1 MSTMSAVRF
10 DFHDKAVLVTGGTR
24 GIGAA
29 TVRAF
34 LAAGARVA
42 LNGHSAEST
51 RRAVEQLGAG
61 VVAAPGDIGTVA
73 GCRSAVETALAAFGG
88 LDVLVNNAGVFRE
101 VLMEDSDEALWDQT
115 LNINLKGTFFTSQAA
130 LPSLRQRRGTIVN
143 VASESGIMGNPRC
156 TVYCASKG
164 GVVNLTRA
172 MAIEL
177 APDIRVNAVCPGPIE
192 TDMTRAGAPAGVDY
206 TAYHEALTQYPYLK
220 RIGTAEE
227 VADAI
232 LYLASDAAA
241 FITGAMMSIDGG
253 STVGR

>member
-1 MSTMSAVRF
+1 MSAVKF
-10 DFHDKAVLVTGGTR
+10 DFRDKAVLVTGGTR

-42 LNGHSAEST
+42 VNGHSSEST
-51 RRAVEQLGAG
+51 RHAVEQLGTGARA
-61 VVAAPGDIGTVA
+61 VAAPGDIGTVS

-115 LNINLKGTFFTSQAA
+115 INVNLKGTFFAAQAA
-130 LPSLRQRRGTIVN
+130 LPSLRQRRGNIVN
-143 VASESGIMGNPRC
+143 VASEFGLMGNPRC

-164 GVVNLTRA
+164 GVVNLTRS

-177 APDIRVNAVCPGPIE
+177 APEVRVNAVCPGPIE
-192 TDMTRAGAPAGVDY
+192 TDMTRSGAPAGVDY
-206 TAYHEALTQYPYLK
+206 AKYHEALMQYPYLK

-241 FITGAMMSIDGG
+241 FVTGAMLSIDGG

>member
-1 MSTMSAVRF
+1 MSNVRF
-10 DFHDKAVLVTGGTR
+10 DFRDRAVLVTGGTR

-42 LNGHSAEST
+42 VNGHTGDST
-51 RRAVEQLGAG
+51 RRAVDQLGASAK

-73 GCRSAVETALAAFGG
+73 GCRAAVGAALAAFGG

-101 VLMEDSDEALWDQT
+101 VLMEDSDEAFWDQT
-115 LNINLKGTFFTSQAA
+115 ININLKGTFFAAQAA
-130 LPSLRQRRGTIVN
+130 LPSLRQRRGNIVN

-164 GVVNLTRA
+164 GVVNLTRS

-177 APDIRVNAVCPGPIE
+177 APDVRVNAVCPGPIE
-192 TDMTRAGAPAGVDY
+192 TDMTRTGAPAGADFEKY
-206 TAYHEALTQYPYLK
+206 REALTQYPYLK

-227 VADAI
+227 VAEAI

-241 FITGAMMSIDGG
+241 FVTGAMLSIDGG

>member
-1 MSTMSAVRF
+1 MPSFTF
-10 DFHDKAVLVTGGTR
+10 DFRDKAILVTGGTR
-24 GIGAA
+24 GIGMAA
-29 TVRAF
+29 VRAF

-42 LNGHSAEST
+42 VNGHTKEST
-51 RRAVEQLGAG
+51 QRALQKLGTTGEVA
-61 VVAAPGDIGTVA
+61 AAPGDIGSVA
-73 GCRSAVETALAAFGG
+73 GCRAAVDAALKAFGG
-88 LDVLVNNAGVFRE
+88 LDVVVNNAGVFRE

-115 LNINLKGTFFTSQAA
+115 VNINLKGTFFTSQAA
-130 LPSLRQRRGTIVN
+130 LPSLRQRRGNIVN
-143 VASESGIMGNPRC
+143 VASESGLMGNPRC

-164 GVVNLTRA
+164 GVVNLTRS

-206 TAYHEALTQYPYLK
+206 EKYHEALTQYPYLK

-232 LYLASDAAA
+232 LYLASDAAT
-241 FITGAMMSIDGG
+241 FVTGAMLSIDGG

>member
-1 MSTMSAVRF
+1 MPVSY
-10 DFHDKAVLVTGGTR
+10 DFSDKAVLVTGGTR

-42 LNGHSAEST
+42 VNGRSPDSTQRMIES
-51 RRAVEQLGAG
+51 LGSGAA
-61 VVAAPGDIGTVA
+61 VAAPGDIGTVA
-73 GCRSAVETALAAFGG
+73 GCRNAVGAAVAAFGG

-101 VLMEDSDEALWDQT
+101 VLMEGSDEAFWDQT
-115 LNINLKGTFFTSQAA
+115 IDINLKGTFFTSQAA
-130 LPSLRQRRGTIVN
+130 LPSLRRRRGNIVN
-143 VASESGIMGNPRC
+143 VASESGLMGNPRC

-164 GVVNLTRA
+164 GVINLTRA

-177 APDIRVNAVCPGPIE
+177 APDVRVNAVCPGPIE
-192 TDMTRAGAPAGVDY
+192 TDMTRSGAPAGVDY
-206 TAYHEALTQYPYLK
+206 EQYHAALTQYPYLK
-220 RIGTAEE
+220 RIGAPGE

-241 FITGAMMSIDGG
+241 FVTGAMLSIDGG

>member
-1 MSTMSAVRF
+1 MPVTY
-10 DFHDKAVLVTGGTR
+10 DFRDKAVLVTGGTR

-34 LAAGARVA
+34 VAAGARVA
-42 LNGHSAEST
+42 VNGHSMQSTQRMLAELD
-51 RRAVEQLGAG
+51 AGAA
-61 VVAAPGDIGTVA
+61 AAPGDIGTVA
-73 GCRSAVETALAAFGG
+73 GCRAAVDAALSAFGG

-101 VLMEDSDEALWDQT
+101 VLMEDSNEAFWDQT
-115 LNINLKGTFFTSQAA
+115 ININLKGTFFASQAA
-130 LPSLRQRRGTIVN
+130 LPSLRQRRGNIVN
-143 VASESGIMGNPRC
+143 VASESGMMGNPRC

-177 APDIRVNAVCPGPIE
+177 APDVRVNAVCPGPIE
-192 TDMTRAGAPAGVDY
+192 TDMTRTGAPAGVDY
-206 TAYHEALTQYPYLK
+206 ERYHADLTQYPYLK
-220 RIGTAEE
+220 RIGTPEE
-227 VADAI
+227 VAQAI

-241 FITGAMMSIDGG
+241 FVTGAMLSIDGG

>member
-1 MSTMSAVRF
+1 MPVSY
-10 DFHDKAVLVTGGTR
+10 DFRDKAVLVTGGTR

-29 TVRAF
+29 TVQAF

-42 LNGHSAEST
+42 VNGRSAQST
-51 RRAVEQLGAG
+51 QRLIGELGSSAAVG
-61 VVAAPGDIGTVA
+61 APGDIGTVA
-73 GCRSAVETALAAFGG
+73 GCRAAVAAAVAAFGG

-101 VLMEDSDEALWDQT
+101 VLMEDSDEAFWDQT
-115 LNINLKGTFFTSQAA
+115 ININLKGTFFASQAA
-130 LPSLRQRRGTIVN
+130 LPSLRQRRGNIVN
-143 VASESGIMGNPRC
+143 IASESGLMGNPRC

-177 APDIRVNAVCPGPIE
+177 APDVRVNAVCPGPIE
-192 TDMTRAGAPAGVDY
+192 TDMTRSGAPAGMDY
-206 TAYHEALTQYPYLK
+206 EQYHEALTQYPYLK
-220 RIGTAEE
+220 RIGTPEE
-227 VADAI
+227 VAGAI

-241 FITGAMMSIDGG
+241 FVTGAMLSIDGG

>member
-1 MSTMSAVRF
+1 MPVSY

-29 TVRAF
+29 AVRAF

-42 LNGHSAEST
+42 VNGHSAQST
-51 RRAVEQLGAG
+51 QRMIAELGGHAA
-61 VVAAPGDIGTVA
+61 VAAPGDIGTVA
-73 GCRSAVETALAAFGG
+73 GCRAAVAAAVTAFGG

-101 VLMEDSDEALWDQT
+101 VLMEDSDEALWDRT
-115 LNINLKGTFFTSQAA
+115 ININLKGTFFAAQAA
-130 LPSLRQRRGTIVN
+130 LPSLRQRGGNIVN
-143 VASESGIMGNPRC
+143 VASESGLMGNPRC

-164 GVVNLTRA
+164 GVVNLTRS

-177 APDIRVNAVCPGPIE
+177 APDVRVNAVCPGPIE
-192 TDMTRAGAPAGVDY
+192 TDMTRSGAPAGIDY
-206 TAYHEALTQYPYLK
+206 EQYHATLTQYPYLK
-220 RIGTAEE
+220 RIGTPEE
-227 VADAI
+227 VAAAI

-241 FITGAMMSIDGG
+241 FVTGAMLSIDGG

>member
-1 MSTMSAVRF
+1 MSAVKFEFR
-10 DFHDKAVLVTGGTR
+10 DKAVLVTGGTR

-29 TVRAF
+29 SVRAF

-42 LNGHSAEST
+42 VNGHSSEST
-51 RRAVEQLGAG
+51 RRAMDQLSAGAQA
-61 VVAAPGDIGTVA
+61 VAAPGDIGTVS
-73 GCRSAVETALAAFGG
+73 GCRAAVEAALAAFGG

-115 LNINLKGTFFTSQAA
+115 INTNLKGTFFAAQAA
-130 LPSLRQRRGTIVN
+130 LPSLRRRRGNIVN

-164 GVVNLTRA
+164 GVVNLTRS

-177 APDIRVNAVCPGPIE
+177 APDVRVNAVCPGPIE
-192 TDMTRAGAPAGVDY
+192 TDMTRSGAPAGVDY
-206 TAYHEALTQYPYLK
+206 DAYHEALTQYPYLK

-241 FITGAMMSIDGG
+241 FVTGAMLSIDGG

>member
-1 MSTMSAVRF
+1 MSNVKF
-10 DFHDKAVLVTGGTR
+10 DFRNKAVLVTGGTR

-29 TVRAF
+29 TMRAF

-42 LNGHSAEST
+42 VNGHSGEST
-51 RRAVEQLGAG
+51 RRAIDQLGAG
-61 VVAAPGDIGTVA
+61 AQAVAAPGDVGTVA
-73 GCRSAVETALAAFGG
+73 GCRAAVEAALAAFGW

-101 VLMEDSDEALWDQT
+101 VPMEDSDEAFWDQT
-115 LNINLKGTFFTSQAA
+115 ININLKGTFFAAQAA
-130 LPSLRQRRGTIVN
+130 LPSLRQRRGNIVN

-164 GVVNLTRA
+164 GVVNLTRS

-177 APDIRVNAVCPGPIE
+177 APEVRVNAVCPGPIE
-192 TDMTRAGAPAGVDY
+192 TDMTRTGAPAGVDY
-206 TAYHEALTQYPYLK
+206 DKYHEALTQYPYLK

-241 FITGAMMSIDGG
+241 FVTGAMLSIDGG

>member
-1 MSTMSAVRF
+1 MMSRVQF
-10 DFHDKAVLVTGGTR
+10 DFRDKAVLVTGGTR

-42 LNGHSAEST
+42 VNGHSSEST
-51 RRAVEQLGAG
+51 QRALQQLGGSA
-61 VVAAPGDIGTVA
+61 VAAPGNIGTVA
-73 GCRSAVETALAAFGG
+73 GCRAAVEAALAAFGG

-101 VLMEDSDEALWDQT
+101 ALMEDSDEAFWDQT
-115 LNINLKGTFFTSQAA
+115 ISINLKGTFFAAQAA
-130 LPSLRQRRGTIVN
+130 LPSLRARRGNIVN
-143 VASESGIMGNPRC
+143 VASESGVMGNPHC

-164 GVVNLTRA
+164 GVVNLTRS

-177 APDIRVNAVCPGPIE
+177 APEVRVNAVCPGPIE
-192 TDMTRAGAPAGVDY
+192 TDMTRSGAPAGVDY
-206 TAYHEALTQYPYLK
+206 DAYHQALTQYPYLK

-241 FITGAMMSIDGG
+241 FVTGTLLSIDGG
-253 STVGR
+253 STAGR

>member
-1 MSTMSAVRF
+1 MRSITF
-10 DFHDKAVLVTGGTR
+10 DFRDKAILVTGGTR
-24 GIGAA
+24 GIGMAA
-29 TVRAF
+29 VRAF

-42 LNGHSAEST
+42 VNGHTKEST
-51 RRAVEQLGAG
+51 QRALQKLGTTG
-61 VVAAPGDIGTVA
+61 EVVGAPGDIGTVA
-73 GCRSAVETALAAFGG
+73 GCRAAVDAALTAFGG
-88 LDVLVNNAGVFRE
+88 LDVVVNNAGVFRE

-115 LNINLKGTFFTSQAA
+115 VNINLKGTFFTSQAA
-130 LPSLRQRRGTIVN
+130 LPSLRRRRGNIVN
-143 VASESGIMGNPRC
+143 VASESGLMGNPRC

-164 GVVNLTRA
+164 GVVNLTRS

-177 APDIRVNAVCPGPIE
+177 APAVRVNAVCPGPIE
-192 TDMTRAGAPAGVDY
+192 TDMTRSGAPAGVDY
-206 TAYHEALTQYPYLK
+206 DAYHEALMQYPYLK

-241 FITGAMMSIDGG
+241 FVTGAMLSIDGG

>member
-1 MSTMSAVRF
+1 MAVTY
-10 DFHDKAVLVTGGTR
+10 DFRDKAILVTGGTR
-24 GIGAA
+24 GIGSA

-42 LNGHSAEST
+42 VNGHSAQST
-51 RRAVEQLGAG
+51 QRALAEFGGSAA
-61 VVAAPGDIGTVA
+61 VAAPGDIGTVA
-73 GCRSAVETALAAFGG
+73 GCRAAVEAALSAFGG

-101 VLMEDSDEALWDQT
+101 VLVEESDEAFWDQT
-115 LNINLKGTFFTSQAA
+115 ININLKGTFFASQAA
-130 LPSLRQRRGTIVN
+130 LPSLRQRRGNIVN

-177 APDIRVNAVCPGPIE
+177 APDVRVNAVCPGPIE

-206 TAYHEALTQYPYLK
+206 AQYHAALMQYPYLK
-220 RIGTAEE
+220 RIGTPEE
-227 VADAI
+227 VAQAI

-241 FITGAMMSIDGG
+241 FVTGAMLSIDGG

>member
-1 MSTMSAVRF
+1 MPVSY
-10 DFHDKAVLVTGGTR
+10 DFSDEAVLVTGGTR

-42 LNGHSAEST
+42 VNGHSPEST
-51 RRAVEQLGAG
+51 QRAIESLGSGA
-61 VVAAPGDIGTVA
+61 VIAAPGDVGTVA
-73 GCRSAVETALAAFGG
+73 GCRSAVSAAVAAFGG

-115 LNINLKGTFFTSQAA
+115 IDINLKGTFFVSQAA
-130 LPSLRQRRGTIVN
+130 LPSLRQRHGNIVN
-143 VASESGIMGNPRC
+143 VASESGLMGNPRC

-177 APDIRVNAVCPGPIE
+177 APDVRVNAVCPGPIE
-192 TDMTRAGAPAGVDY
+192 TDMTRSGAPAGVDY
-206 TAYHEALTQYPYLK
+206 AEYYQALTQYPYLK
-220 RIGTAEE
+220 RIGTPEE

-232 LYLASDAAA
+232 LYLASDSAA
-241 FITGAMMSIDGG
+241 FVTGAMLSIDGG

>member
-1 MSTMSAVRF
+1 MSNVKF
-10 DFHDKAVLVTGGTR
+10 DFGNRAVLVTGGTR

-42 LNGHSAEST
+42 VNGHTGNST
-51 RRAVEQLGAG
+51 RRAIDELGAG
-61 VVAAPGDIGTVA
+61 AKAVTAPGDIGTVA
-73 GCRSAVETALAAFGG
+73 GCRAAVEAALAAFGG

-101 VLMEDSDEALWDQT
+101 VLIEDSDEAFWDQT
-115 LNINLKGTFFTSQAA
+115 ININLKGTFFAAQAA
-130 LPSLRQRRGTIVN
+130 LPSLRQRRGNIVN

-164 GVVNLTRA
+164 GVVNLTRS

-177 APDIRVNAVCPGPIE
+177 APEVRVNAVCPGPIE
-192 TDMTRAGAPAGVDY
+192 TDMTRTGAPTGVDY
-206 TAYHEALTQYPYLK
+206 NAYHEALTQYPYLK
-220 RIGTAEE
+220 RIGAAEE

-241 FITGAMMSIDGG
+241 FVTGAMLSIDGG

>member
-1 MSTMSAVRF
+1 MPVSY
-10 DFHDKAVLVTGGTR
+10 DFRDKAVLVTGGTR

-29 TVRAF
+29 AVRAF

-42 LNGHSAEST
+42 VNGHSAQST
-51 RRAVEQLGAG
+51 QRMIAELGGRAA
-61 VVAAPGDIGTVA
+61 VAAPGDIGTVA
-73 GCRSAVETALAAFGG
+73 GCRAAVAAAVAALGG

-101 VLMEDSDEALWDQT
+101 VLMEDSDEALWDRT
-115 LNINLKGTFFTSQAA
+115 IDINLKGTFFAAQAA
-130 LPSLRQRRGTIVN
+130 LPSLRARRGNIVN
-143 VASESGIMGNPRC
+143 IASESGLMGNPRC

-177 APDIRVNAVCPGPIE
+177 APDVRVNAVCPGPIE
-192 TDMTRAGAPAGVDY
+192 TDMTRSGAPAGVDY
-206 TAYHEALTQYPYLK
+206 EQYHEALTQYPYLK

-241 FITGAMMSIDGG
+241 FVTGAMLSIDGG

>member
-1 MSTMSAVRF
+1 MSSIKF
-10 DFHDKAVLVTGGTR
+10 DFRDKAVLVTGGTR

-29 TVRAF
+29 AVRAF

-42 LNGHSAEST
+42 VNGHTAEST
-51 RRAVEQLGAG
+51 RRAMDRLGDGGA
-61 VVAAPGDIGTVA
+61 VAAPGDIGTVA
-73 GCRSAVETALAAFGG
+73 GCRAAVEAALAAFGG

-101 VLMEDSDEALWDQT
+101 VLMDDSDEAFWDQT
-115 LNINLKGTFFTSQAA
+115 ININLKGTFFTAQAA
-130 LPSLRQRRGTIVN
+130 LPTLRQRRGNIVN

-177 APDIRVNAVCPGPIE
+177 APDVRVNAVCPGPIE
-192 TDMTRAGAPAGVDY
+192 TDMTRAGAPAGIDY
-206 TAYHEALTQYPYLK
+206 EAYHEALTQYPYLK

-227 VADAI
+227 VAEAI

-241 FITGAMMSIDGG
+241 FVTGAMLSIDGG

>member
-1 MSTMSAVRF
+1 MSTIKF
-10 DFHDKAVLVTGGTR
+10 DFGDKAVLVTGGTR

-34 LAAGARVA
+34 LAAGAHVA
-42 LNGHSAEST
+42 VNGHTSEST
-51 RRAVEQLGAG
+51 RRAIAQIGTG
-61 VVAAPGDIGTVA
+61 KQVVAAPGDIGTVA
-73 GCRSAVETALAAFGG
+73 GCRAAVGAALAAFGG
-88 LDVLVNNAGVFRE
+88 IDVLVNNAGVFRE
-101 VLMEDSDEALWDQT
+101 VPMEESDEAFWDQT
-115 LNINLKGTFFTSQAA
+115 ININLKGTFFAAQAA
-130 LPSLRQRRGTIVN
+130 LPSLRQRRGNIVN

-164 GVVNLTRA
+164 GVVNLTRS

-177 APDIRVNAVCPGPIE
+177 APEVRVNAVCPGPIE
-192 TDMTRAGAPAGVDY
+192 TDMTRTGAPADVDY
-206 TAYHEALTQYPYLK
+206 DKYHEALMQYPYLK

-241 FITGAMMSIDGG
+241 FVTGAMLSIDGG

>member
-1 MSTMSAVRF
+1 MPVSY
-10 DFHDKAVLVTGGTR
+10 DFSGKAVLVTGGTR

-29 TVRAF
+29 TVRGF

-42 LNGHSAEST
+42 VNGRGSQSIQRMIESLGSC
-51 RRAVEQLGAG
+51 AVI
-61 VVAAPGDIGTVA
+61 AAPGDIGTVA
-73 GCRSAVETALAAFGG
+73 GCRSAVGAAVAAFGG

-101 VLMEDSDEALWDQT
+101 VLMEDSDEAFWDQT
-115 LNINLKGTFFTSQAA
+115 LDINLKGTFFASQAA
-130 LPSLRQRRGTIVN
+130 LPSLRQRRGNIVN
-143 VASESGIMGNPRC
+143 VASESGLMGNPRC

-164 GVVNLTRA
+164 GVTNLTRA

-177 APDIRVNAVCPGPIE
+177 APDVRVNAVCPGPIE
-192 TDMTRAGAPAGVDY
+192 TDMTRTGAPAGVDY
-206 TAYHEALTQYPYLK
+206 EEYHQALTQYPYLK
-220 RIGTAEE
+220 RIGTPEE

-241 FITGAMMSIDGG
+241 FVTGAMLSIDGG

>member
-1 MSTMSAVRF
+1 MSTVKF
-10 DFHDKAVLVTGGTR
+10 DFRGKAVLVTGGTR

-29 TVRAF
+29 AARAF

-42 LNGHSAEST
+42 INGHSSDST
-51 RRAVEQLGAG
+51 QRAMDQLGAG
-61 VVAAPGDIGTVA
+61 AKAVAAPGDIGTVA
-73 GCRSAVETALAAFGG
+73 GCRAAVGAALTAFGG
-88 LDVLVNNAGVFRE
+88 LDVLVNNAGVYRDR
-101 VLMEDSDEALWDQT
+101 LMEDSDEAFWDQT
-115 LNINLKGTFFTSQAA
+115 ININLKGTFFAAQAA
-130 LPSLRQRRGTIVN
+130 LPSLRQRRGNIVN
-143 VASESGIMGNPRC
+143 IASESGIMGNPRC

-164 GVVNLTRA
+164 GVVNLTRS

-177 APDIRVNAVCPGPIE
+177 APDVRVNAVCPGPIE
-192 TDMTRAGAPAGVDY
+192 TDMTRTGAPAGVDY
-206 TAYHEALTQYPYLK
+206 DKYHEALLQYPYLK

-241 FITGAMMSIDGG
+241 FVTGAMLSIDGG

>member
-1 MSTMSAVRF
+1 MSHVKF
-10 DFHDKAVLVTGGTR
+10 DFRDKAVLVTGGTR

-42 LNGHSAEST
+42 VNGHTSEST
-51 RRAVEQLGAG
+51 QRAVEQIGAG
-61 VVAAPGDIGTVA
+61 KEVAAAPGDIGTVA
-73 GCRSAVETALAAFGG
+73 GCRAAVEAALAAFGG
-88 LDVLVNNAGVFRE
+88 LDVLVNNAGVYRE
-101 VLMEDSDEALWDQT
+101 MLMEDSHEAFWDQT
-115 LNINLKGTFFTSQAA
+115 ININLKGTFFAAQAA
-130 LPSLRQRRGTIVN
+130 LPSLRQRRGNIVN

-164 GVVNLTRA
+164 GVVNLTRS

-177 APDIRVNAVCPGPIE
+177 APEVRVNAVCPGPIE
-192 TDMTRAGAPAGVDY
+192 TDMTRTGAPAGVDY
-206 TAYHEALTQYPYLK
+206 DKYHEALMQYPYLK

-241 FITGAMMSIDGG
+241 FVTGAMLSIDGG

>member
-1 MSTMSAVRF
+1 MANVRF
-10 DFHDKAVLVTGGTR
+10 DFRDKAVLVTGGTR

-42 LNGHSAEST
+42 VNGHSAQST
-51 RRAVEQLGAG
+51 QRMISDLGSKASA
-61 VVAAPGDIGTVA
+61 VAAAGDIGTVA
-73 GCRSAVETALAAFGG
+73 GCRAAVAAALAAFGG

-101 VLMEDSDEALWDQT
+101 VLMEDSDEAFWDQT
-115 LNINLKGTFFTSQAA
+115 INVNLKGTFFASQAA
-130 LPSLRQRRGTIVN
+130 LPSLRERRGNIVN

-164 GVVNLTRA
+164 GVVNLTRS

-177 APDIRVNAVCPGPIE
+177 APTVRVNAVCPGPIE
-192 TDMTRAGAPAGVDY
+192 TDMTRSGAPAGVDY
-206 TAYHEALTQYPYLK
+206 DEYHKTLTQYPYLK
-220 RIGTAEE
+220 RIGSPDE
-227 VADAI
+227 VAQAI

-241 FITGAMMSIDGG
+241 FVTGAMLSIDGG

>member
-1 MSTMSAVRF
+1 MSTIKF
-10 DFHDKAVLVTGGTR
+10 DFRDKAVLVTGGTR

-42 LNGHSAEST
+42 VNGRSGDST
-51 RRAVEQLGAG
+51 QRALSQVGAG
-61 VVAAPGDIGTVA
+61 AKAVAAPGDIGTVA
-73 GCRSAVETALAAFGG
+73 GCRAAVGAAVTAFGG
-88 LDVLVNNAGVFRE
+88 LDVLVNNAGVYRDM
-101 VLMEDSDEALWDQT
+101 LMEDSDEAFWDET
-115 LNINLKGTFFTSQAA
+115 VNINLKGTFFAAQAA
-130 LPSLRQRRGTIVN
+130 LPSLRQRRGNIVN
-143 VASESGIMGNPRC
+143 IASESGIMGNPRC

-164 GVVNLTRA
+164 GVVNLTRS

-177 APDIRVNAVCPGPIE
+177 APDVRVNAVCPGPIE
-192 TDMTRAGAPAGVDY
+192 TDMTRTGAPAGVDY
-206 TAYHEALTQYPYLK
+206 DKYHEALMQYPYLK

-241 FITGAMMSIDGG
+241 FVTGAMLSIDGG

>member
-1 MSTMSAVRF
+1 MADIKF

-42 LNGHSAEST
+42 VNGHTAESA
-51 RRAVEQLGAG
+51 RRAVDQLGARAQAM
-61 VVAAPGDIGTVA
+61 AAPGDIGTVA
-73 GCRSAVETALAAFGG
+73 GCRAAVEAALAAFGG

-101 VLMEDSDEALWDQT
+101 VLMEDSDEAFWDQT
-115 LNINLKGTFFTSQAA
+115 ININLKGTFFAAQAA
-130 LPSLRQRRGTIVN
+130 LPSLRQRRGNIVN

-164 GVVNLTRA
+164 GVVNLTRS

-177 APDIRVNAVCPGPIE
+177 APEVRVNAVAPGPILWPDDESFDELSRQRIISNTPLRREGTPEDIAKAVYYLVAEAGYVTGE
-192 TDMTRAGAPAGVDY
+192 TINV
-206 TAYHEALTQYPYLK
+206 
-220 RIGTAEE
+220 
-227 VADAI
+227 
-232 LYLASDAAA
+232 
-241 FITGAMMSIDGG
+241 DGG
-253 STVGR
+253 RNIAI

>member
-1 MSTMSAVRF
+1 MTGVRF
-10 DFHDKAVLVTGGTR
+10 DFRDKAVLVTGGTR

-42 LNGHSAEST
+42 VNGHGAEST
-51 RRAVEQLGAG
+51 AQAVARLGAG
-61 VVAAPGDIGTVA
+61 AQALAAPGDVGTVA
-73 GCRSAVETALAAFGG
+73 GCRAAVGAALTAFGG

-101 VLMEDSDEALWDQT
+101 ATMEDSDEALWDWT
-115 LNINLKGTFFTSQAA
+115 LDVNLKGTFFTSQTA
-130 LPSLRQRRGTIVN
+130 LPSLRKRRGNIVN

-164 GVVNLTRA
+164 GVVNLTRS

-177 APDIRVNAVCPGPIE
+177 APDVRVNAVCPGPIE
-192 TDMTRAGAPAGVDY
+192 TDMTRSGAPAGVDY
-206 TAYHEALTQYPYLK
+206 EQYHKALQEYPYLK

-241 FITGAMMSIDGG
+241 FVTGAMLSIDGG